1 MYRVTTAAS
10 QQHNQIN
17 VALAVFGII
26 MDRPL
31 GPRQPDKRNAAY
43 EDIFGRPGAS
53 HHIPPNYQQQPHQYP
68 YPYQQPDKRTSYP
81 HHQPYRQPYYPQQQ
95 QQPYGLAPPP
105 QHVPRAR
112 SITGNLHING
122 VIQDPPNS
130 SLESLNPSGLTPAQ
144 AYQAQIYFD
153 NTATPQAD
161 WNRFQN
167 SPGPSNRHS
176 QNGGSTRPLDPPR
189 IGVSL
194 DHSDGRLGLDFA
206 PAGGN
211 GGSTN
216 SSPQDTDEGSSEL
229 PWARSDTPGTSFSIH
244 AVAAQSS

>member
-1 MYRVTTAAS
+1 
-10 QQHNQIN
+10 
-17 VALAVFGII
+17 
-26 MDRPL
+26 MDRPI
-31 GPRQPDKRNAAY
+31 GPRQPDKRHAAY
-43 EDIFGRPGAS
+43 EDIFGRPGTS
-53 HHIPPNYQQQPHQYP
+53 HHIPPNYQQQYP

-95 QQPYGLAPPP
+95 QQQQPYGLAPPP

-112 SITGNLHING
+112 SIAGNPHING

-130 SLESLNPSGLTPAQ
+130 SLESLTPSGLTPAQ
-144 AYQAQIYFD
+144 AYQAQIYLD
-153 NTATPQAD
+153 NPGGPQAD

-176 QNGGSTRPLDPPR
+176 QNGGFARPLVPPR
-189 IGVSL
+189 LGVSL
-194 DHSDGRLGLDFA
+194 DHDDGRLGLDFG

-216 SSPQDTDEGSSEL
+216 SSPQDTDDGSSEL
-229 PWARSDTPGTSFSIH
+229 PWARTDATGALVPSHVSAVTSP
-244 AVAAQSS
+244 